1 MNLQDIIT
9 KLDLKTL
16 SSVEKDLSSNKPACG
31 YASDLLSCVMAG
43 APKKSIW
50 ITLQAH
56 GNIIAVA
63 TLLDLSAVIITEG
76 AIPDETTIEKANE
89 EGVVLLSTSLPT
101 YAVVGQLWEMG
112 LRTSDPDQPCS

>member
-16 SSVEKDLSSNKPACG
+16 SLVDADLSVIKPTCG
-31 YASDLLSCVMAG
+31 YTSDLLSCVMAG

-76 AIPDETTIEKANE
+76 AIPDETTIEKAND
-89 EGVVLLSTSLPT
+89 EGVILLSTPLST
-101 YAVVGQLWEMG
+101 YVVVGLLWEMG
-112 LRTSDPDQPCS
+112 LRTADPDQPSP

>member
-31 YASDLLSCVMAG
+31 YSSDLLSCVMAG